1 MDHHSVLDQ
10 IITIQDNHAAYY
22 TACSIIHTRGCSP
35 PNSSPASNQAFV
47 VVSGD
52 ALDVSGQPTGDT
64 AGTSELHLRVLLI
77 CPQGTATHLPRTPPG
92 NISPVILHNEEEL
105 I

>member
-1 MDHHSVLDQ
+1 MLDG
-10 IITIQDNHAAYY
+10 IITIQDNHATYY
-22 TACSIIHTRGCSP
+22 TACSIIYKRVLT
-35 PNSSPASNQAFV
+35 PNSSLASNQAFV